1 MFMENIDSGRL
12 KNDKHELFCLEYL
25 KDLNASQA
33 AVRAGYGTKYAK
45 QTAYKLLKRDDIRQR
60 ITQLKEERIRA
71 ARIDANYV
79 LKRLLTIDRLNVRD
93 LLDENGDLKDVQEW
107 TEDWQTSIQ
116 ALDIQ
121 VSTTGGVRTLTKKV
135 KLPDRLRNLEMLGKH
150 IDVSAFKEKENGSA
164 SSDPAAIVVE
174 VVSQEAKEGIERLKQ
189 KLAEE

>member
-79 LKRLLTIDRLNVRD
+79 LKRLLTIDQLNVRD

-164 SSDPAAIVVE
+164 SSDPTAIVVE

>member
-45 QTAYKLLKRDDIRQR
+45 QTAYKLLKRDDVRQR